1 MRRRA
6 VFTIGLPALI
16 FATITS
22 SGLAVF
28 TFGETHTELFVMAP
42 VTMEKFAT
50 AGTLDVSKVN
60 TSDNLYV
67 IFDQNGAELSTQFV
81 VRYTPPSI
89 VSDPNYEV
97 EALSFTYDV
106 SIHANLMDYLVPSSF
121 SRPLTKLTEQ
131 IVPNYTTYRGNWAD
145 SEEGK
150 NNIEYH
156 SDLRFDY
163 TEKVVFNNE
172 SDVKEM
178 MNRVKEFTGTVT
190 PAILITFRSEVL

>member
-1 MRRRA
+1 
-6 VFTIGLPALI
+6 
-16 FATITS
+16 
-22 SGLAVF
+22 
-28 TFGETHTELFVMAP
+28 MAS

-50 AGTLDVSKVN
+50 AGTLDVSRVN

-106 SIHANLMDYLVPSSF
+106 SIHANLTDYLVPSSF

-131 IVPNYTTYRGNWAD
+131 IVPNYTTYQGNWAD
-145 SEEGK
+145 SEKGK
-150 NNIEYH
+150 NNIEYY

-163 TEKVVFNNE
+163 TEEVVFNNE
-172 SDVKEM
+172 DDIKEM
-178 MNRVKEFTGTVT
+178 MNRVKAFTGTET